1 MRSKDK
7 AKDTFSK
14 ILNVVNDIP
23 LQGLLETAEGIV
35 PLIPAAGTP
44 LLYVIKALKL
54 LLIARPVANSL
65 LSAGVSDET
74 ASDNSTTQRVPVDV
88 PASESDSYPMMTNE
102 EMRAARERAEI
113 MTMLDQMID
122 IAAEDGELSD
132 EELSYLIDIAKE
144 IDFNEKAVIA
154 KVKMK
159 CAQNRK

>member
-1 MRSKDK
+1 MENREKT
-7 AKDTFSK
+7 AGTFSK
-14 ILNVVNDIP
+14 ILNVVNAIP

-54 LLIARPVANSL
+54 LLKARPVANSL
-65 LSAGVSDET
+65 MGTGASEDN
-74 ASDNSTTQRVPVDV
+74 ASDNPTTHTPAVDTPEQDPV
-88 PASESDSYPMMTNE
+88 MTNE

-113 MTMLDQMID
+113 MTMLDQMIE

-144 IDFNEKAVIA
+144 VDINEKTVIA

-159 CAQNRK
+159 CAQNRE